1 MVLDFYHNKI
11 VSDTISER
19 FIASFTENLIP
30 KLEERF
36 GGSLLGVQMYEDFI
50 SDRLVLSGYA
60 YYPLTVILDSG
71 FEVVWI
77 RWSFEN
83 EADFKGG
90 IPYSYLGEAPLCF
103 EILDGAPSAF
113 ASVTLG
119 RRMYFDA
126 SSLPIHI
133 NTVIDSV
140 KLSGKYSQTFLD
152 ELSVGVCREIEKAM
166 AVSGLVGTGIR
177 LEIPFAPETYME
189 HTSEN
194 VTYRRIL
201 ISDKTSSA
209 KDLWIKWTRLD
220 STVGFSVCDTVSE
233 SNIVFELGEDVPQ
246 KVREKEYRF
255 LTRIS
260 ATKYQTAMGRKNVTE
275 WRELIKRALKR
286 GELVR
291 RELPS
296 ENEQKTGEMNDE
308 LDRILQKIG
317 YTAPTAPKAEPTPE
331 TPDDELLRAIQL
343 AEMTVMGSSD
353 EPEAEASGEE
363 IFFMPEGV
371 SLEIEKSED
380 EDTEATED
388 EDALPWESSEGPLV
402 LEAESDCEVVEA
414 DESEFGEEEK
424 NILDELLKLDTDEE
438 AFDIEE
444 ENEES
449 EEDEEEIPEP
459 SEIFVEVVDAPSDD
473 DEPDESEEEDE
484 EPMASL
490 DRLSKL
496 LSDDLLFDKV
506 EEDTASGEEPEESCV
521 TEEDVGEDMDPRGEQ
536 KALSDILAG
545 KIELVN
551 SLRLR
556 IEEEIEKRKA
566 IEYELSA
573 ALREREQLSAERD
586 RINALYENALAER
599 LKNDELYKAERE
611 RLVGEIAALKA
622 ADERE
627 RYRLAEAAKLEIEE
641 RRRAAEEAERA
652 ELARRRLA
660 EEQKRQLEIERFE
673 AEREAERVRIQNELG
688 AAPKKPTV
696 LPENTVYTAYAVKL
710 LFRHSVDPNSI
721 NRIGEL
727 IKTTVAYY
735 KKEDLKIFVKAT
747 MPDSMT
753 VQLDF
758 TNIPDNE
765 HELIVN
771 IIKVLGNS
779 NLGIAKA
786 ILD

>member
-1 MVLDFYHNKI
+1 MILDFYHNKI

-19 FIASFTENLIP
+19 FISSFTENLIP

-36 GGSLLGVQMYEDFI
+36 GGSLLGVQLYEDFI
-50 SDRLVLSGYA
+50 SDNLVLSGFA
-60 YYPLTVILDSG
+60 YYPLTVIIEGG
-71 FEVVWI
+71 FEIVWI

-90 IPYSYLGEAPLCF
+90 IPYSYVGAAPLSF
-103 EILDGAPSAF
+103 EILEDAPSAF
-113 ASVTLG
+113 SAVTVG
-119 RRMYFDA
+119 RRMYFDS

-152 ELSVGVCREIEKAM
+152 ELSLGVCREIETAM
-166 AVSGLVGTGIR
+166 AVCGLSGTGIR

-220 STVGFSVCDTVSE
+220 SAVGFSVCDNVSAD
-233 SNIVFELGEDVPQ
+233 NIIFELGEDVPQ

-260 ATKYQTAMGRKNVTE
+260 ASKYQIAMGRKNVTE

-291 RELPS
+291 RELPA

-308 LDRILQKIG
+308 VDRILQKIG
-317 YTAPTAPKAEPTPE
+317 YTAPTVPKAEPTPE

-343 AEMTVMGSSD
+343 AEMTVMGSSNESAG
-353 EPEAEASGEE
+353 EPACEE
-363 IFFMPEGV
+363 VLFMPEGV

-380 EDTEATED
+380 VSETCED
-388 EDALPWESSEGPLV
+388 EDTLPWEVSDSPLV
-402 LEAESDCEVVEA
+402 LENESEDTESEASPECEEELAEC
-414 DESEFGEEEK
+414 EFGEEEK
-424 NILDELLKLDTDEE
+424 NILDELLKLESDEE
-438 AFDIEE
+438 ALNIEE
-444 ENEES
+444 ETE
-449 EEDEEEIPEP
+449 EEDEESEIPEP
-459 SEIFVEVVDAPSDD
+459 SEIFVEVVDAASED
-473 DEPDESEEEDE
+473 DEP
-484 EPMASL
+484 L
-490 DRLSKL
+490 DDSC
-496 LSDDLLFDKV
+496 
-506 EEDTASGEEPEESCV
+506 EPEC
-521 TEEDVGEDMDPRGEQ
+521 
-536 KALSDILAG
+536 KAEKTGAEKEAL
-545 KIELVN
+545 EN
-551 SLRLR
+551 SLRHR

-566 IEYELSA
+566 LECELSA
-573 ALREREQLSAERD
+573 ALRERAELSAERD
-586 RINALYENALAER
+586 RINSLYENSLAER
-599 LKNDELYKAERE
+599 IKAEELYKAERE
-611 RLVGEIAALKA
+611 RLVGEIAALRA
-622 ADERE
+622 AEERE
-627 RYRLAEAAKLEIEE
+627 RSRLAEAAKVEIEE
-641 RRRAAEEAERA
+641 RRRIAENLERA
-652 ELARRRLA
+652 ELERVRLA
-660 EEQKRQLEIERFE
+660 EEQRRKLEAERSE
-673 AEREAERVRIQNELG
+673 AERERIQNELG
-688 AAPKKPTV
+688 AMRRSAP
-696 LPENTVYTAYAVKL
+696 LPENTIYTSYAVKL
-710 LFRHSVDPNSI
+710 LFRQSVDPNSI

-735 KKEDLKIFVKAT
+735 GKEDLKLYVKAS
-747 MPDSMT
+747 MPDSMS